1 MPREC
6 GVLALAVA
14 ISACSSVK
22 IQTQW
27 DKAANFKGY
36 RTYSWITLP
45 PGPEQAPAARDPR
58 VREAAIQSVDSA
70 LAAKG
75 LTRVAP
81 DQSPDLF
88 VAVHGWATSYIDV
101 TSYGYTYAAVPYAY
115 GPMYMAAPVGVDVR
129 EYRDGTLLID
139 LVDAATHKLVW
150 RGAATDTFSPG
161 AEAETIS
168 NAIKKTLAYYPPPSS

>member
-1 MPREC
+1 MPRAC
-6 GVLALAVA
+6 RMFALAVV

-22 IQTQW
+22 VMTAW

-58 VREAAIQSVDSA
+58 VREAVIQTVDSS

-75 LTRVAP
+75 LTRVAV
-81 DQSPDLF
+81 DQSPDLL
-88 VAVHGWATSYIDV
+88 VNVYGWATSRIDV
-101 TSYGYTYAAVPYAY
+101 RSYGYVYAGVPYAY
-115 GPMYMAAPVGVDVR
+115 GGMYMAAPVGVDVT

-139 LVDAATHKLVW
+139 LVDAASHKLVW
-150 RGAATDTFSPG
+150 RGTATDTFSPG
-161 AEAETIS
+161 AEAETVS
-168 NAIKKTLAYYPPPSS
+168 EAVNKTLAEYPPPSS